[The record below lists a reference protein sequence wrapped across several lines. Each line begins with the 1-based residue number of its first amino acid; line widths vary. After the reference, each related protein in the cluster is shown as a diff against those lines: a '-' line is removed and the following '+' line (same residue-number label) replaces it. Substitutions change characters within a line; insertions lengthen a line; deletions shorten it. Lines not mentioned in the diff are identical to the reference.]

1 MVRKRSYYSWFL
13 MSSIIAKIFRSL
25 DPRFSVNH
33 DIFKLFTKLVILTIE
48 KLCL

>member
-1 MVRKRSYYSWFL
+1 MRSV
-13 MSSIIAKIFRSL
+13 IAKILRSS

-33 DIFKLFTKLVILTIE
+33 DIFKLFTKLVFLTIE